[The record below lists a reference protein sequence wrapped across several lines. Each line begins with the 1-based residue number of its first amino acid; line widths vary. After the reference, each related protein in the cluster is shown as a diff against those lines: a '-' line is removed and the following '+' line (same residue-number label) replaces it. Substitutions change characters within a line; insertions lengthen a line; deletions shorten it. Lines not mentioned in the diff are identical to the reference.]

1 MKYLL
6 MESGNVYWEFPVIEQ
21 SKEICENVWQEI
33 DGKSEFLLSDESHF
47 FDRPTEIAISS
58 GKEADIRID
67 GLQVRLYIQENHIYV
82 DQNQESH
89 LYLNQKK
96 VSETRFK
103 IEQGDVLFLHS
114 VKVIFAKE
122 GIEIVGINTNY
133 STKLCEK
140 EVRDVP
146 FDNFPVYKR
155 SPRLIK
161 RLSAEKVP
169 FELPRE
175 REKPS
180 KKGLIM
186 TVLPPLAMTGVTVA
200 VGMLIGRG
208 IYMLMSVSATG
219 MAAVFSVI
227 KYFNDRKERK
237 EKNKIR
243 IQRYEEYLWKKQKE
257 LAKLYEYEKEVYEYQ
272 YPQVKEIASKVRHYD
287 SRIYERVQS
296 DDDFL
301 TVSIGHSRG
310 TTCFQ
315 IDGKEPQWD
324 AEPDELAETGQMI
337 RKRFAIIDKPK
348 VINLKYAHLGLVGNK
363 EILHE
368 QLGILVTQL
377 AFFQSYHDLQLI
389 VVCDAEYEQEFSW
402 MRWLPHLRI
411 QAINAL
417 GLVYSER
424 TRDVILGSMN
434 QILKERCARL
444 EEGKKETRFLPHYL
458 FIIDEPSLIMD
469 HAIMEY
475 LRMSGNELGF
485 SIIYTSYLRA
495 NLPEY
500 IGTILMLEN
509 SKEGT
514 LLLEEKEYKKQKL
527 ELNHAEG
534 VELEWV
540 ARNLSVLEHEQGITS
555 HIPQS
560 VTFFEMYQ
568 VQHVEEL
575 NIKKRWRRGQS
586 HKSLAVPLGLRAAGD
601 ILSLNLHEKAHGPHG
616 LVAGTTGSGKSET
629 IQSYILS
636 LAVNFHPHEVG
647 FLLIDYKGGGMANM
661 FRDLPHLLGTITNLD
676 GSESMRALAS
686 VKAELA
692 RRQRV
697 FSTYGVNHINGYM
710 ELFKSGE
717 AKEPIP
723 HLFIISDEFAELKK
737 EQPEFMKEL
746 VSAARIGR
754 SLGVHLILATQKPT
768 GVVDDQIWSNSKF
781 KLCLKVQNES
791 DSKEVLKTPD
801 AAGITLPGRAY
812 LQVGN
817 NEIYELFQSAWSGA
831 VYIKEKEKDVTLDER
846 IYRVNELGQ
855 GELINQDLSGKKA
868 EKRAVKTQLEVT
880 VEHIKAVYESES
892 QAIVKRP
899 WLPPLEKMI
908 VSPYVKE
915 ETKQILNRSGK
926 INLSISIGK
935 IDIPEMQNQKECEI
949 NFLKEGNLLLVA
961 SSGYGKTIFLT
972 TVLMSLALLNDVDF
986 LNFYI
991 LDYGNGGMMSLKEL
1005 PHTAEYISID
1015 EEERYWKFKKLLMKE
1030 MALRKKLFAKYAVSS
1045 LDAYNQ
1051 IADLPLKAIVIAID
1065 HFDVVKE
1072 MGIEEEEFFTKMTRD
1087 GVGLGIFTVVTTTRI
1102 NSIRQATLNNFK
1114 NKIAGYNFDENET
1127 FLTVGRSTYKQAEIK
1142 GRALIKTDEVHALQI
1157 YTMVSCENEISY
1169 SRSLKQMI
1177 HNIRSFYP
1185 DKEAPHIPVLPDE
1198 LYASM
1203 LQEYQEADVI
1213 DYPVGLDVESVTVKG
1228 FERGDSPFVIIGNTG
1243 TGKTNVIKVI
1253 LKKAVQ
1259 EGKTYIFDSKSM
1271 ELYYATSWEGA
1282 TYIKDHT
1289 QIAEF
1294 LKELS
1299 KEVEERKEY
1308 LHRMIIE
1315 NPKISPR
1322 NLVRR
1327 LKSCTIIIDDVD
1339 DFIEFVKPELN
1350 KMAALLKECD
1360 NLGITLVISVHAAK
1374 VRGID
1379 EINKIV
1385 KQASNGLVLS
1395 SQGVTTIFPLTSMKE
1410 LPKFGD
1416 GLLFKNGT
1424 YLRVRLPKYEKGVM
1438 L

>member
-1 MKYLL
+1 MRYLL
-6 MESGNVYWEFPVIEQ
+6 IESENIYWEFPVVEQ
-21 SKEICENVWQEI
+21 NKEIRENVWQEI
-33 DGKSEFLLSDESHF
+33 EGKDGFILSDENHF
-47 FDRPTEIAISS
+47 FDRPAEISISS
-58 GKEADIRID
+58 DEEADIRIV
-67 GLQVRLYIQENHIYV
+67 GLQVRLYIQGDCIYV
-82 DQNQESH
+82 DQNREKH
-89 LYLNQKK
+89 FYLNQKK
-96 VSETRFK
+96 VSESRFK
-103 IEQGDVLFLHS
+103 IGQGDVLFLHS
-114 VKVIFAKE
+114 VKVIFEKE
-122 GIEIVGINTNY
+122 KVEVVGISTNY
-133 STKLCEK
+133 SIKLYEK
-140 EVRDVP
+140 EVKSIP
-146 FDNFPVYKR
+146 FESFPVYKR

-161 RLSAEKVP
+161 RLSTEKVP

-175 REKPS
+175 KEKPS

-219 MAAVFSVI
+219 MAVVFSIVR
-227 KYFNDRKERK
+227 YFGDRKERK
-237 EKNKIR
+237 EKNEVR
-243 IQRYEEYLWKKQKE
+243 IHHYMEYLWKKQKE
-257 LAKLYEYEKEVYEYQ
+257 LARLYEYEKEVYEYQ
-272 YPQVKEIASKVRHYD
+272 YPQVEEIARKVKHYD
-287 SRIYERVQS
+287 SRIYEKVQS

-301 TVSIGHSRG
+301 TVSIGHSKG
-310 TTCFQ
+310 ETCFQ

-324 AEPDELAETGQMI
+324 AEPDELVEKGQMI

-348 VINLKYAHLGLVGNK
+348 VIDLKRAHLGLVGNK

-368 QLGILVTQL
+368 QLGLLVTQL
-377 AFFQSYHDLQLI
+377 AFFQSYHELQMI
-389 VVCDAEYEQEFSW
+389 MVCDAKYEQEFSW
-402 MRWLPHLRI
+402 MRWLPHMRI

-424 TRDVILGSMN
+424 TRDVVLGSMN
-434 QILKERCARL
+434 QILKERCSRL

-469 HAIMEY
+469 HVIMEY
-475 LRMSGNELGF
+475 LRMNGNELGF

-500 IGTILMLEN
+500 IGTIMMLEN
-509 SKEGT
+509 SKEGI

-527 ELNHAEG
+527 KLNHAEG

-540 ARNLSVLEHEQGITS
+540 ARNLSVLEHEQGVTS
-555 HIPQS
+555 HIPKS
-560 VTFFEMYQ
+560 VTFFEMYD
-568 VQHVEEL
+568 VQHPEEL
-575 NIKKRWRRGQS
+575 QIKERWKRGQS
-586 HKSLAVPLGLRAAGD
+586 HKSLAVPLGLRASRD

-801 AAGITLPGRAY
+801 AASITLPGRAY

-831 VYIKEKEKDVTLDER
+831 VYIEEKEKDVTLDER

-868 EKRAVKTQLEVT
+868 EKKAVKTQLEVT
-880 VEHIKAVYESES
+880 IEHIREVYELEN
-892 QAIVKRP
+892 QIAVKRP
-899 WLPPLEKMI
+899 WMPPLKNMI
-908 VSPYVKE
+908 ISPYTKE
-915 ETKQILNRSGK
+915 ENQVKQALNEYGK
-926 INLSISIGK
+926 VNLSISIGK
-935 IDIPEMQNQKECEI
+935 MDIPELQSQKECEI
-949 NFLKEGNLLLVA
+949 NFLKEGNLLFVA
-961 SSGYGKTIFLT
+961 SSGYGKTLFLT
-972 TVLMSLALLNDVDF
+972 TVLMSLAVLNDVDF

-991 LDYGNGGMMSLKEL
+991 LDYGNGGLMPLKKL

-1015 EEERYWKFKKLLMKE
+1015 EEERYWKFKKLLMIE
-1030 MALRKKLFAKYAVSS
+1030 MTVRKKKFAKHAVSS

-1051 IADLPLKAIVIAID
+1051 IVDLPLKAIVIAID
-1065 HFDVVKE
+1065 HFDVIKE
-1072 MGIEEEEFFTKMTRD
+1072 MGIEEEEFFTKLTRD
-1087 GVGLGIFTVVTTTRI
+1087 GVGLGIFTVVTTTRV

-1127 FLTVGRSTYKQAEIK
+1127 FLAVGRSTYKQAEIK
-1142 GRALIKTDEVHALQI
+1142 GRTLVKTDEVHAMQI
-1157 YTMVSCENEISY
+1157 YTMASCENEISY

-1177 HNIRSFYP
+1177 QNIRSFYP
-1185 DKEAPHIPVLPDE
+1185 NKEAPHIPVLPDE
-1198 LYASM
+1198 LYTSM
-1203 LQEYQEADVI
+1203 LSEYKNADTV

-1259 EGKTYIFDSKSM
+1259 AGKTYIFDSKSM
-1271 ELYYATSWEGA
+1271 ELYYATSLEGA
-1282 TYIKDHT
+1282 SYIKDHT
-1289 QIAEF
+1289 KVADF

-1299 KEVEERKEY
+1299 EEVGERKEY
-1308 LHRMIIE
+1308 LHKMIVE
-1315 NPKISPR
+1315 NPNISPK
-1322 NLVRR
+1322 NLVRS
-1327 LKSCTIIIDDVD
+1327 LKNCTVIIDDVD
-1339 DFIEFVKPELN
+1339 DFIEFIKPELN
-1350 KMAALLKECD
+1350 KVGALFKECE

-1385 KQASNGLVLS
+1385 KQSSNGLVLS

-1424 YLRVRLPKYEKGVM
+1424 YLRVRLPKYEKGE
-1438 L
+1438 

>member
-1 MKYLL
+1 MRYLL
-6 MESGNVYWEFPVIEQ
+6 VESENTYWEFPVIEQ
-21 SKEICENVWQEI
+21 KKEIRENVWQEI
-33 DGKSEFLLSDESHF
+33 EGKNSFILSDESHF
-47 FDRPTEIAISS
+47 FDRSSDITISS
-58 GKEADIRID
+58 DEEADIRID
-67 GLQVRLYIQENHIYV
+67 GLQVKIYIQEQSVYV
-82 DQNQESH
+82 DQNEEKH
-89 LYLNQKK
+89 FYVNQKRALK
-96 VSETRFK
+96 TEFRIT
-103 IEQGDVLFLHS
+103 QGDVLFLHS
-114 VKVIFAKE
+114 VKVIFGKDE
-122 GIEIVGINTNY
+122 VEIIGEPTNY
-133 STKLCEK
+133 RVKLMEK
-140 EVRDVP
+140 ESQSVP
-146 FDNFPVYKR
+146 FENFPVYKR

-175 REKPS
+175 KEKPS

-200 VGMLIGRG
+200 VGLLIGRG

-219 MAAVFSVI
+219 MAVVFSIV
-227 KYFNDRKERK
+227 KYFNDRQERK
-237 EKNKIR
+237 EKNETR
-243 IQRYEEYLWKKQKE
+243 IQRYTEYLWKKQQE
-257 LAKLYEYEKEVYEYQ
+257 LADLYEYEKEVYEYQ
-272 YPQVKEIASKVRHYD
+272 YPQVKEIASKVKDYD

-301 TVSIGHSRG
+301 TISIGHSKG
-310 TTCFQ
+310 ATCFQ
-315 IDGKEPQWD
+315 IDGKAPQWD
-324 AEPDELAETGQMI
+324 AEPDDLVETGQMI
-337 RKRFAIIDKPK
+337 RKKFAIIDKPK
-348 VINLKYAHLGLVGNK
+348 VIDLKHANLGLVGTK
-363 EILHE
+363 EVLHE
-368 QLGILVTQL
+368 QLEIFVTQL
-377 AFFQSYHDLQLI
+377 AFFQSYHDLQI
-389 VVCDAEYEQEFSW
+389 IMVCDEKYAQDFSW
-402 MRWLPHLRI
+402 MRWLPHMRI

-417 GLVYSER
+417 GLVSSER
-424 TRDVILGSMN
+424 TRDVVLGSMN
-434 QILKERCARL
+434 QILKERCSRL

-469 HAIMEY
+469 HVIMEY
-475 LRMSGNELGF
+475 LRMNGNELGF

-500 IGTILMLEN
+500 IGTILILES

-555 HIPQS
+555 HIPKS
-560 VTFFEMYQ
+560 VTFFEMYG
-568 VQHVEEL
+568 VQHPEEL
-575 NIKKRWRRGQS
+575 KIRERWRNGQS

-710 ELFKSGE
+710 ELFKVGE

-781 KLCLKVQNES
+781 KLCLKVQNEG

-801 AAGITLPGRAY
+801 AASITLPGRAY

-831 VYIKEKEKDVTLDER
+831 IYIEEKEKDVTLDER
-846 IYRVNELGQ
+846 IYKVNEIGQ

-868 EKRAVKTQLEVT
+868 EKKAVKTQLEVII
-880 VEHIKAVYESES
+880 EHIKKVYESEK
-892 QAIVKRP
+892 QIPVKKP
-899 WLPPLEKMI
+899 WLPPLQNMI
-908 VSPYVKE
+908 VSPYAKE
-915 ETKQILNRSGK
+915 EKQTPNKWGWVNLN
-926 INLSISIGK
+926 ISIGK
-935 IDIPEMQNQKECEI
+935 MDIPELQSQKECNI
-949 NFLKEGNLLLVA
+949 DFFKEGNLLFVA
-961 SSGYGKTIFLT
+961 SSGYGKTLFLT
-972 TVLMSLALLNDVDF
+972 TILMSLAKLNDVDF

-991 LDYGNGGMMSLKEL
+991 LDYGNGGMMSLKAL

-1015 EEERYWKFKKLLMKE
+1015 EEERYWKFKKLIMTE
-1030 MALRKKLFAKYAVSS
+1030 MAVRKKLFAKHAVSS

-1065 HFDVVKE
+1065 HFDVIKE
-1072 MGIEEEEFFTKMTRD
+1072 MGIEEEEFFTKLTRD
-1087 GVGLGIFTVVTTTRI
+1087 GVGLGIFTIVTTTRV

-1127 FLTVGRSTYKQAEIK
+1127 FLAVGRSTYKQAEIK
-1142 GRALIKTDEVHALQI
+1142 GRALIKTNEVHALQI

-1177 HNIRSFYP
+1177 QDIRNVYP
-1185 DKEAPHIPVLPDE
+1185 NKEAPHIPVLPDE

-1203 LQEYQEADVI
+1203 LQEYQGTDVV
-1213 DYPVGLDVESVTVKG
+1213 DYPIGLDVESVTVKG
-1228 FERGDSPFVIIGNTG
+1228 FERGDSPFVVIGNTG
-1243 TGKTNVIKVI
+1243 TGKTNIIKVI
-1253 LKKAVQ
+1253 LKNAIQ
-1259 EGKTYIFDSKSM
+1259 IGKTYIFDSKSM
-1271 ELYYATSWEGA
+1271 ELYYATSLDGA
-1282 TYIKDHT
+1282 SYIKDRT
-1289 QIAEF
+1289 QIVDF

-1299 KEVEERKEY
+1299 EEVNERKEY
-1308 LHRMIIE
+1308 LHRMIEE
-1315 NPKISPR
+1315 NPNISPK
-1322 NLVRR
+1322 NLVRN
-1327 LKSCTIIIDDVD
+1327 LKNCTIIIDDVD
-1339 DFIEFVKPELN
+1339 DFIDFIKPELN
-1350 KMAALLKECD
+1350 KVAGLFKECE
-1360 NLGITLVISVHAAK
+1360 NLGVTLVISVHAAK

-1424 YLRVRLPKYEKGVM
+1424 YLRVRLPKYEKEE
-1438 L
+1438 